1 MSSKPNLGVDQLGEV
16 RFSKT
21 RKQAKQA
28 GNICKLFFLIT
39 CNLTF
44 LLSFHKQNTFF
55 SSNN

>member
-55 SSNN
+55 FIK

>member
-21 RKQAKQA
+21 RKQAKQ
-28 GNICKLFFLIT
+28 
-39 CNLTF
+39 
-44 LLSFHKQNTFF
+44 QNTFF